1 MPPEPKT
8 KLKRRSS
15 RRDTDEYKFDGG
27 HSRELELKRSRG
39 EVSCAECR
47 RLKIKCDRQVPCT
60 SCQRRGC
67 AALCPNGSLATGQGT
82 RFVLAATEHL
92 HRRIS
97 RLSGRI
103 RELEDALASI
113 HSKYAPDGEQP
124 HPLLENDWLWEVEE
138 GADDDELEPG
148 SNRGRK
154 ISKLPSDLHARIM
167 SVGIVDSD
175 AMDESNGG
183 GSLRRNSRE
192 KRGTGDV
199 IDALGTLSISNH
211 GISRFFGPTGG
222 SESLLIATL
231 SSTESPQTSSSN
243 QLRNSSSPTI
253 AFERETSSL
262 SPPSSHKSQI
272 TNTSTQLSVDSVFS
286 SNTTSLSTGSASTLD
301 PRITLFSHNF
311 PFTPLALPPA
321 QIQEL
326 IESYLPTY
334 ERARELVNIYFEQ
347 VAWIFRGVSKE
358 QLDGEMVGVIY
369 ARKYARECGE
379 NVKEGGYDS
388 DEHFVK
394 LTNSRGKQQ
403 EHVSEEIPKLSSATS
418 STPPVGTDYSGPH
431 DLALLFIVFAL
442 GALVEPYPSTSDS
455 PNGSSPNSNLSTGI
469 ASRPSPSS
477 LGEHY
482 HQLAQASLSLQ
493 PVLEKPSIVTIQS
506 LHVMSIYNAMSGEG
520 TANPASDTS
529 FDSNASSGE
538 SKTGQSET
546 SMEMTWSLITMAAHL
561 GQTIGLHRDS
571 ERWGLSPKMVQRR
584 RILFWDLFVAD
595 VWQSLNTGRPPSFSL
610 AYVDCNF
617 PQYEGV
623 NMKDANSQGSDK
635 SSPAKGLTG
644 VEKSKRDGYAF
655 EIWQF
660 RFASEC
666 VAEVVSRTLTAE
678 TPTYATIMELDRK
691 VREFPLPEDF
701 MDRGAGSSAKDAGL
715 GGHPNTFP
723 SASTYANPPTAESEG
738 QDSDMSLSFMKCV
751 LDHVRETVLMYIHR
765 SFFAQ
770 AIIDQPTN
778 PLKSVYAPSFL
789 AAYRGAATILKSVR
803 EQFILWPNSC
813 ARFWTMWTFA
823 FSAAVVFGTVVTRG
837 PRSPLAASAMTEL
850 DQACILFSKAA
861 IYSKRATKALP
872 ILTTL
877 REKARLALAAAQSQN
892 PEKPNS
898 DGEFWNIKKEET
910 DPNDE
915 LSIFAGHTRLVSAN
929 NVVPASSE
937 NSSAVQSANAS
948 GFVLTPIGGPHTG
961 LRQHRSSSQL
971 RRQYYTDV
979 DMEPPSRYDSM
990 YNRRSSQSHQ
1000 HPAPPLRPL
1009 HHRASFSGYQDNDSH
1024 SPSIDG
1030 WYGQNARHREDHD
1043 MHPQHHHPPTI
1054 SIPSAPAPV
1063 PSSMDERSPHQPM
1076 QFNYSY
1082 DRSSRSG
1089 LSPIATTSTYSWSPH
1104 SPYPSRHSSSPV
1116 RLTHPQY
1123 GQASSQAQSP
1133 MHTFHNSPLPAQMY
1147 SGPGVTGF
1155 CPPVPPHPL
1164 PMHPPGNAALAD
1176 LGLASRDSRLDERWS
1191 SFMQDSGLLDEV
1203 DFGRG
1208 R

>member
-1 MPPEPKT
+1 MPPEPKS

-15 RRDTDEYKFDGG
+15 RRDTEEYKFDGG

-39 EVSCAECR
+39 PQIVSCAECR

-103 RELEDALASI
+103 RELENALANI
-113 HSKYAPDGEQP
+113 HNKYAPDGDQP
-124 HPLLENDWLWEVEE
+124 HPLLENDWLLEVEE

-148 SNRGRK
+148 SNR
-154 ISKLPSDLHARIM
+154 
-167 SVGIVDSD
+167 
-175 AMDESNGG
+175 
-183 GSLRRNSRE
+183 
-192 KRGTGDV
+192 TGDV

-222 SESLLIATL
+222 SESLLIV
-231 SSTESPQTSSSN
+231 N
-243 QLRNSSSPTI
+243 
-253 AFERETSSL
+253 
-262 SPPSSHKSQI
+262 
-272 TNTSTQLSVDSVFS
+272 SVFS
-286 SNTTSLSTGSASTLD
+286 SGTTLSSGSTRTID
-301 PRITLFSHNF
+301 PRITLFSHRF
-311 PFTPLALPPA
+311 PFTPLALPSA

-334 ERARELVNIYFEQ
+334 ERAREVINIYFEQ
-347 VAWIFRGVSKE
+347 VAWIFRGVTRE
-358 QLDGEMVGVIY
+358 QLDGEMVGAIY
-369 ARKYARECGE
+369 ARKYAKDRGE
-379 NVKEGGYDS
+379 
-388 DEHFVK
+388 
-394 LTNSRGKQQ
+394 
-403 EHVSEEIPKLSSATS
+403 I
-418 STPPVGTDYSGPH
+418 VGEDYSGPH
-431 DLALLFIVFAL
+431 DLALLFMVFAL
-442 GALVEPYPSTSDS
+442 GALLEPIPT
-455 PNGSSPNSNLSTGI
+455 
-469 ASRPSPSS
+469 ASRPSPNA

-482 HQLAQASLSLQ
+482 HQLAQAALSLQ
-493 PVLEKPSIVTIQS
+493 PVLEKPSIVTIQC

-520 TANPASDTS
+520 TANPSSDT
-529 FDSNASSGE
+529 DSTGNTLTGE

-561 GQTIGLHRDS
+561 SQTIGLHRDS

-610 AYVDCNF
+610 AYVDCSF
-617 PQYEGV
+617 PQYEGI
-623 NMKDANSQGSDK
+623 NMKDANSQGKPDNR
-635 SSPAKGLTG
+635 SPSTK
-644 VEKSKRDGYAF
+644 V

-666 VAEVVSRTLTAE
+666 LAEVVSRTLLAE
-678 TPTYATIMELDRK
+678 APTYTTIMELDRM
-691 VREFPLPEDF
+691 VREFPLPEGF
-701 MDRGAGSSAKDAGL
+701 GDRGAGSSAKEAG
-715 GGHPNTFP
+715 GVPNTFP
-723 SASTYANPPTAESEG
+723 TASKYANPPTAESEC
-738 QDSDMSLSFMKCV
+738 QDSDMSFSFMKCV
-751 LDHVRETVLMYIHR
+751 LDHIRET
-765 SFFAQ
+765 

-789 AAYRGAATILKSVR
+789 AAYRASAAILKSVR

-823 FSAAVVFGTVVTRG
+823 FTAAVVFGTVVTRG

-850 DQACILFSKAA
+850 DQAWILFSKAA

-877 REKARLALAAAQSQN
+877 REKARLALAAAQSKST
-892 PEKPNS
+892 EKPLA
-898 DGEFWNIKKEET
+898 DGELWNIKKEEI
-910 DPNDE
+910 DLNDE
-915 LSIFAGHTRLVSAN
+915 LSIFAGHTRLVSATT
-929 NVVPASSE
+929 VTSGTSEIPPAGVQITGPPGFILTPVASM
-937 NSSAVQSANAS
+937 NSS
-948 GFVLTPIGGPHTG
+948 TTG

-971 RRQYYTDV
+971 RRQYHTDV
-979 DMEPPSRYDSM
+979 DMEYDQM
-990 YNRRSSQSHQ
+990 YDRNPSQSYQQ
-1000 HPAPPLRPL
+1000 H
-1009 HHRASFSGYQDNDSH
+1009 H
-1024 SPSIDG
+1024 S
-1030 WYGQNARHREDHD
+1030 RHREDYD
-1043 MHPQHHHPPTI
+1043 MHTQNNHPPTI
-1054 SIPSAPAPV
+1054 SIPPAPA
-1063 PSSMDERSPHQPM
+1063 SSSIDERSPHQPM

-1089 LSPIATTSTYSWSPH
+1089 PSPVATASTYSWSPH

-1116 RLTHPQY
+1116 RLSHPQY
-1123 GQASSQAQSP
+1123 GPSSSQMPSDTP
-1133 MHTFHNSPLPAQMY
+1133 MHSFHNPPPPAQIY

-1155 CPPVPPHPL
+1155 APPIPPHSL

-1203 DFGRG
+1203 NFSQGNR
-1208 R
+1208 